1 MPDLP
6 EGTLLVVTLIAMFV
20 GLVGSVLP
28 ALPGVTLIFISALVY
43 AFFTGFEVVGGWVVA
58 LLGLFAAL
66 ALVADFVGTSYG
78 ARRFGASN
86 WGTAGGAI
94 GSIVGALAGLLFL
107 GIGSLFGLIIG
118 SVGGVFLGEYLRRRR
133 RQGAPAQEG
142 TSAQGTDGPG
152 VRPARSEGDDWRRT
166 GRAAGGVFVGYL
178 IGAAAQGVLGLL
190 SVIVFVLALVY

>member
-6 EGTLLVVTLIAMFV
+6 EGTLLVVALIAMFV

-43 AFFTGFEVVGGWVVA
+43 AFFTGFEVVGGLV
-58 LLGLFAAL
+58 LGLLALFAVL

-94 GSIVGALAGLLFL
+94 GGILGALVGLLFL
-107 GIGSLFGLIIG
+107 GIGSLFGLILG

-133 RQGAPAQEG
+133 HG
-142 TSAQGTDGPG
+142 TPDQGTDGPR
-152 VRPARSEGDDWRRT
+152 VRPARAEGNDWRRT

-190 SVIVFVLALVY
+190 SVIVFVLALIY

>member
-1 MPDLP
+1 MFDLP
-6 EGTLLVVTLIAMFV
+6 ENTLLVVTLIAMFV

-28 ALPGVTLIFISALVY
+28 ALPGVALIFISALVY
-43 AFFTGFEVVGGWVVA
+43 AFSTGFEVVGGWVVA

-94 GSIVGALAGLLFL
+94 GGIVGALVGLLFL
-107 GIGSLFGLIIG
+107 GIGSLFGLILG

-133 RQGAPAQEG
+133 HG
-142 TSAQGTDGPG
+142 TPDGGPDGPR
-152 VRPARSEGDDWRRT
+152 VRPARAEGNDWRRT

-190 SVIVFVLALVY
+190 SVIVFVLALIY